1 VSNQIDLDVFKI
13 YLPDGD
19 SKSFMIYHDFAP
31 LFGLSFQ
38 HDAVKAIRKAV
49 KLSNFEKAPKIY
61 WGENHIGIRTGSPE
75 VIYKIARA
83 IDGLLLSHLKI
94 NLSDKEWLDIRT
106 FLVTWKIPR
115 RQKWR
120 IGDIFSIT
128 LFDGTFAF
136 GQILSDKPTVVVF
149 DYKNDGED
157 IIISELAKKRILTIL
172 HVTDNSLNNWN
183 WKVIGSNEL
192 LADKEAGP
200 HGSYSLRIG
209 LISFGCS
216 VVESVCNYYWFKIS
230 TWVDENDFKELIM
243 LEL

>member
-1 VSNQIDLDVFKI
+1 MSNQIDLNAFKI

-19 SKSFMIYHDFAP
+19 SKSFTIYHDFAP
-31 LFGLSFQ
+31 LFGLSDQ

-49 KLSNFEKAPKIY
+49 KLFNFDKAPKIY

-75 VIYKIARA
+75 VIYKIAR
-83 IDGLLLSHLKI
+83 IINGLFLSQFKM
-94 NLSDKEWLDIRT
+94 NLSEQEWLDIRNK
-106 FLVTWKIPR
+106 LLTWKMPK
-115 RQKWR
+115 RQKWKT
-120 IGDIFSIT
+120 GDIFSIT
-128 LFDGTFAF
+128 LLDGTFAF
-136 GQILSDKPTVVVF
+136 GQVLSDKPTVVVF
-149 DYKNDGED
+149 DYKNDVEN
-157 IIISELAKKRILTIL
+157 IIVSELAKNRILTIL

-192 LADKEAGP
+192 LADRDSGP

-230 TWVDENDFKELIM
+230 NWVDENDFKELIM